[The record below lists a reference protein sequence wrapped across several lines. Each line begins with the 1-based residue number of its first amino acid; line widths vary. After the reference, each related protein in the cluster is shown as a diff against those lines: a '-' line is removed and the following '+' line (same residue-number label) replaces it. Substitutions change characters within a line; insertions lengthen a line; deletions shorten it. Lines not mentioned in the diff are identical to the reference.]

1 MKVLFWRYLQL
12 NSIHKWP
19 LMHLMYFS
27 DFKSLIIRSKRF
39 QLLLVILSSHEA
51 LLTIRTD
58 KKGDW
63 RMNNYL
69 QENQYYFKPKMMY
82 KVTMTTNIAREIK
95 QGFDNLLLAC
105 AREEAFS
112 SSSIPLAAFAFVSI
126 AFISIS
132 LISVC

>member
-1 MKVLFWRYLQL
+1 MKVLFWSYLQL

-51 LLTIRTD
+51 LLTVRTD
-58 KKGDW
+58 KKGD
-63 RMNNYL
+63 RSMNNY
-69 QENQYYFKPKMMY
+69 NQYYFKPKMMY
-82 KVTMTTNIAREIK
+82 KVTKTTKIAREIK